1 VEAGSG
7 TISVPAWRTQPS
19 WYLITTDDR
28 MIPLEA
34 QRAMAKRAGATV
46 VEVKGSHSVCAS
58 YPRAVAALIPLSIRI
73 KTMIRFMRCGDW
85 RWFASHRFRD
95 LGMAAILLSAFLLSG
110 CRKPAQPVTITF
122 FDSDFR
128 GVPGDHRMIPDADL
142 QEFTR
147 ETGIR
152 VNDLPTPEDNGSK
165 LNLTMDLLR
174 SRAPSPDLYGVDMIW
189 AGTMGEYLIDLQPYF
204 ASEISSQDR
213 DFIESYRVQGKVVAM
228 PEQPL
233 GVQVLVYRTDL
244 LAKYGYKT
252 PPRTWDELEKMAA
265 RIQAG
270 ERAQGK
276 KDFWGFVWAGAI
288 ATDSEQLTMEGLEWQ
303 AAEGGGHI
311 IESDGKI
318 SVNNANVIRAW
329 ERAAHWVGW
338 ISPSSVVSYTATD
351 AENKF
356 WVSGEAAFLLSHSIV
371 YEIFAEDKPF
381 RDQAGVTSVPA
392 GKSARVATIGGY
404 ALGISR
410 FSAHRAEAVQLI
422 QFLLRKQAEFRSSTR
437 KPGRKVEYFEVPPVM
452 REIYP
457 WWYKPGESGGSE
469 IVSRPSAVAGS
480 NYEAVSKA
488 YTHALHSVLTRE
500 LPAPAAAVALENEL
514 VRIMCNDR
522 AQPGTGSH

>member
-1 VEAGSG
+1 
-7 TISVPAWRTQPS
+7 
-19 WYLITTDDR
+19 
-28 MIPLEA
+28 MIGA
-34 QRAMAKRAGATV
+34 MRRADQRW
-46 VEVKGSHSVCAS
+46 C
-58 YPRAVAALIPLSIRI
+58 P
-73 KTMIRFMRCGDW
+73 
-85 RWFASHRFRD
+85 SHRFR
-95 LGMAAILLSAFLLSG
+95 LRVAGVLLPAFLFSG
-110 CRKPAQPVTITF
+110 CGKPAPPVTITF

-165 LNLTMDLLR
+165 LILTMDLLR
-174 SRAPSPDLYGVDMIW
+174 SGSPSPDLYAVDMIW
-189 AGTMGEYLIDLQPYF
+189 AGAMGEYLIDLQPYF
-204 ASEISSQDR
+204 ASEISSEDP
-213 DFIESYRVQGKVVAM
+213 DFLESYRVQGKVVAM

-233 GVQVLVYRTDL
+233 GMQVLIYRRDL

-265 RIQAG
+265 RIQSG

-311 IESDGKI
+311 IEPDGKI
-318 SVNNANVIRAW
+318 SVNNANVIRSW
-329 ERAAHWVGW
+329 ERAARWVGS
-338 ISPSSVVSYTATD
+338 ISPPSVVSYTATD

-356 WVSGEAAFLLSHSIV
+356 WVSGEAAFLLSHAIV
-371 YEIFAEDKPF
+371 YEVFAENKPF

-392 GKSARVATIGGY
+392 GTSARVATIGGY

-410 FSAHRAEAVQLI
+410 FSAHRAEAVRFI
-422 QFLLRKQAEFRSSTR
+422 QFLIRKQAEFRATHPE

-452 REIYP
+452 KEIYP
-457 WWYKPGESGGSE
+457 WWYKPGESGGAG
-469 IVSRPSAVAGS
+469 IVARPAVVTGS

-488 YTHALHSVLTRE
+488 YTTALHSVLTRE
-500 LPAPAAAVALENEL
+500 STAPAAAASLENEL
-514 VRIMCNDR
+514 VRIMGNDK
-522 AQPGTGSH
+522 AQSGTGSH

>member
-1 VEAGSG
+1 MS
-7 TISVPAWRTQPS
+7 
-19 WYLITTDDR
+19 Y
-28 MIPLEA
+28 
-34 QRAMAKRAGATV
+34 V
-46 VEVKGSHSVCAS
+46 VICAE
-58 YPRAVAALIPLSIRI
+58 RR
-73 KTMIRFMRCGDW
+73 RCV
-85 RWFASHRFRD
+85 SHRFRH
-95 LGMAAILLSAFLLSG
+95 LGMAGILLSAFLFPG
-110 CRKPAQPVTITF
+110 CSKRAQPVTITF
-122 FDSDFR
+122 FDSDAR
-128 GVPGDHRMIPDADL
+128 GVPGDHRMIPNAYL

-147 ETGIR
+147 ETGIH
-152 VNDLPTPEDNGSK
+152 VNDLPTPEDTASK
-165 LNLTMDLLR
+165 LDLAMDLLR
-174 SRAPSPDLYGVDMIW
+174 SGAPSPDIYGVDTIW
-189 AGTMGEYLIDLQPYF
+189 VGTMGDYLIDLQPYF
-204 ASEISSQDR
+204 SSEISSEDR
-213 DFIESYRVQGKVVAM
+213 DIIDIYRVRGKVVAM
-228 PEQPL
+228 PNQPL
-233 GVQVLVYRTDL
+233 GVQVLCYRTDL
-244 LAKYGYKT
+244 LARYGYKT
-252 PPRTWDELEKMAA
+252 PPRTWDELEKMAS

-270 ERAQGK
+270 ERAKGK

-311 IESDGKI
+311 IEPDGKI

-338 ISPSSVVSYTATD
+338 ISPPSVVSYTATD

-356 WVSGEAAFLLSHSIV
+356 WVSGEAAFLLSHAIV
-371 YEIFAEDKPF
+371 YEIFAQDKPF

-410 FSAHRAEAVQLI
+410 FSAHRAEAVKFI
-422 QFLLRKQAEFRSSTR
+422 RFLLRKHAEFTATHDE

-457 WWYKPGESGGSE
+457 WWYKAGESGGSE

-500 LPAPAAAVALENEL
+500 STAPAAAAALENEL
-514 VRIMCNDR
+514 VRIMGNNR
-522 AQPGTGSH
+522 VQPGTGSH